1 MKSYSRGL
9 FLWVFLALV
18 VMLAFTMVGNDVR
31 DKEQEVDFS
40 DLMAEVESSNV
51 SEITIKG
58 QEVHA
63 VLNSGERVRT
73 IGPRDSDA
81 FFDKLADKEIY
92 PNFEPEPDGGLLALA
107 TTALPVILIFVFFLL
122 IMRQIQSGGGKAMS
136 FGKSRARLLTEGGR
150 KITFEDVAGVEEA
163 KEELEEVIQFLQEL
177 RLLTVGPSGARGSA
191 SHE

>member
-81 FFDKLADKEIY
+81 FFEQLADKEIY

-122 IMRQIQSGGGKAMS
+122 VFVFCLS
-136 FGKSRARLLTEGGR
+136 
-150 KITFEDVAGVEEA
+150 
-163 KEELEEVIQFLQEL
+163 
-177 RLLTVGPSGARGSA
+177 
-191 SHE
+191 

>member
-63 VLNSGERVRT
+63 VLRGF
-73 IGPRDSDA
+73 DDA
-81 FFDKLADKEIY
+81 FAH
-92 PNFEPEPDGGLLALA
+92 
-107 TTALPVILIFVFFLL
+107 T
-122 IMRQIQSGGGKAMS
+122 S
-136 FGKSRARLLTEGGR
+136 
-150 KITFEDVAGVEEA
+150 
-163 KEELEEVIQFLQEL
+163 
-177 RLLTVGPSGARGSA
+177 
-191 SHE
+191 